1 MDTAHADLMRDVK
14 HEKDAG
20 NAEGAQHG
28 GPVGRD
34 ATLFNEDEGDDQKHG
49 REPVERGIQRWQVM
63 DGHEKNEMGGS
74 DT

>member
-1 MDTAHADLMRDVK
+1 
-14 HEKDAG
+14 
-20 NAEGAQHG
+20 
-28 GPVGRD
+28 
-34 ATLFNEDEGDDQKHG
+34 LFNEDEGDDQKHG